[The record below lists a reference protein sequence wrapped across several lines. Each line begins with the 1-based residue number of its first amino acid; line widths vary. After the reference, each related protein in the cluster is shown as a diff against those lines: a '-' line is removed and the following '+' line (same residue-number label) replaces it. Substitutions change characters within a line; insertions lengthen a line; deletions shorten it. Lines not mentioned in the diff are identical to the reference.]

1 MMGSFHDKTDQLK
14 MSFRIS
20 GLDAAQFAPL
30 MAMNDEELARHRAR
44 RETATGYPGYP
55 CRVTLDDAQPGED
68 VILVNFEHL
77 PVDSPYRS
85 SHAIFVRVNA
95 TAKYEGTGE
104 IPPALA
110 RRLLSVRGFDN
121 EASMVSGDVVDGANL
136 AAYIEAQFKDPR
148 VAYLHA
154 HYAKRG
160 CFAARIDRE

>member
-1 MMGSFHDKTDQLK
+1 

-30 MAMNDEELARHRAR
+30 MAMHDEELARHRAR
-44 RETATGYPGYP
+44 RETATEYPGYP

-95 TAKYEGTGE
+95 TAKFDGIDEV
-104 IPPALA
+104 PPALA
-110 RRLLSVRGFDN
+110 RRLLSVRGFDKD
-121 EASMVSGDVVDGANL
+121 ALMVSGEVVDGASL
-136 AAYIEAQFKDPR
+136 AAYIEAQFEDPR
-148 VAYLHA
+148 VVFMHA

-160 CFAARIDRE
+160 CFAARIDRG

>member
-1 MMGSFHDKTDQLK
+1 

-20 GLDAAQFAPL
+20 GLDAAQFEPL
-30 MAMNDEELARHRAR
+30 LKMNDEELARHRAR

-85 SHAIFVRVNA
+85 SHAIFVRA
-95 TAKYEGTGE
+95 GAKEKFEGVDVV
-104 IPPALA
+104 PPALA
-110 RRLLSVRGFDN
+110 RRLLSVRAFDRDDL
-121 EASMVSGDVVDGANL
+121 MVAGEIVEGVNL
-136 AAYIEAQFKDPR
+136 AALIEAQLEDPR

-154 HYAKRG
+154 HYARRG
-160 CFAARIDRE
+160 CFAARIDRNR